1 MLVCTALYT
10 GVLQSDT
17 AAAAA
22 GEDSTTDVEEG
33 FIRSLCSASK
43 WVCTCILMHII
54 TLITPIEKE
63 H

>member
-1 MLVCTALYT
+1 MICVMLFVLLLMLLVSTALHT

-17 AAAAA
+17 AVTAA

-43 WVCTCILMHII
+43 WVCT
-54 TLITPIEKE
+54 
-63 H
+63 